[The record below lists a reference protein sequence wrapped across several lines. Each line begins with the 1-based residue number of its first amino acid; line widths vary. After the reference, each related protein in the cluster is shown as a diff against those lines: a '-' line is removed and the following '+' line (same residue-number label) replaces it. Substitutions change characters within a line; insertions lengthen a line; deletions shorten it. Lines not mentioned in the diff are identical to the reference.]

1 MRFIDLSAQ
10 RPGVRV
16 PEFAA
21 RRGLFARTAG
31 SAVILA
37 LVVTCSLP
45 ATAAG
50 EPPSRLEAVFEPQGT
65 LRWDVGKTPV
75 LLISPARGDGWI
87 TISTRLTG
95 TSRTVNQIRA
105 ANPGLK
111 DVRLDRRVAVPVEVL
126 RGDLRLAV
134 VRRFFPL
141 DMRTGEG
148 WEHEVLDPFSD
159 GVEET
164 WEWLALLFTGK
175 ASSVDS
181 LKRANPA
188 VTETGLVR
196 GLSVVIPESRL
207 LGIFKEVPPAPT
219 PTPRPTRTPRPVTVA
234 PTSTPSALGMG
245 SGPLVFGRDKHGEF
259 AMYRLRH
266 GEALY
271 SSVVVRFTGQLLAVQ
286 VNETAKEIARRSGIS
301 DVTSI
306 PIGYPIKIPVDLLL
320 PQYLP
325 ADSARRANWEA
336 EVRELEGFL
345 ELVTATDLSGVHV
358 ILDAGH
364 GGVDSGAVQGGI
376 WEASYAYDIMC
387 RIKKNLETHTRA
399 TVWVT
404 TEDERIG
411 CTTPE
416 RNRLEQSRSRV
427 VLTRPEYEIKDAPL
441 GVHLRYYL
449 TNDIILNRIGDVP
462 RSKTVFLS
470 VHADSL
476 HSSVRGAMAYVPSR
490 YLRPSKPYTVGRSDI
505 KRFAEFQAHP
515 TIRLGTDFKARVE
528 ASSRHMAGSIISSL
542 ERNEISVHENQPVR
556 DRVLRGRHR
565 AWVPAVLR
573 YTAAGNAVLLE
584 VCNLGNSEDR
594 ELILQHEWREEFA
607 RAVVEGVAAA
617 YDE

>member
-1 MRFIDLSAQ
+1 MK
-10 RPGVRV
+10 V
-16 PEFAA
+16 PESAA
-21 RRGLFARTAG
+21 RRGLSARGAWG
-31 SAVILA
+31 GFFLVLAV
-37 LVVTCSLP
+37 VCSLV
-45 ATAAG
+45 AG
-50 EPPSRLEAVFEPQGT
+50 ADEPPSRLEAEFEPYGT

-75 LLISPARGDGWI
+75 LLIDPARGDGWI
-87 TISTRLTG
+87 TISTRFTG
-95 TSRTVNQIRA
+95 TSRNVNRLRA
-105 ANPGLK
+105 ANPRLR
-111 DVRLDRRVAVPVEVL
+111 DIRLDRRVAIPVEVL
-126 RGDLRLAV
+126 RGDLRLAMV
-134 VRRFFPL
+134 QRIFPL
-141 DMRTGEG
+141 DIRTIEG

-164 WEWLALLFTGK
+164 WEWLAELFTGK
-175 ASSVDS
+175 TGTVDS

-188 VTETGLVR
+188 VLETGLVR

-207 LGIFKEVPPAPT
+207 LAIFKEIPPAPT
-219 PTPRPTRTPRPVTVA
+219 PTPRPTRTPRAA
-234 PTSTPSALGMG
+234 PPTPTPSAPGTG
-245 SGPLVFGRDKHGEF
+245 SGPLAFGRDADGEY
-259 AMYRLRH
+259 ALYRLRH

-271 SSVVVRFTGQLLAVQ
+271 SAVVVRFTGQLLAKQ
-286 VNETAKEIARRSGIS
+286 VNETAAEIARRSGID

-306 PIGYPIKIPVDLLL
+306 PIGYPIKIPMDLLL

-325 ADSARRANWEA
+325 LGSARRASWEA
-336 EVRELEGFL
+336 EQRELEGFL

-376 WEASYAYDIMC
+376 WEAPYAYDIMC
-387 RIKKNLETHTRA
+387 RIRKNLETHTRA

-411 CTTPE
+411 CTTPA
-416 RNRLEQSRSRV
+416 RNRLDQSRSRV
-427 VLTRPEYEIKDAPL
+427 VLTRPKYEIKDAPL

-449 TNDIILNRIGDVP
+449 TNDIILNRIGRDVP

-505 KRFAEFQAHP
+505 KRFAEYQAHP

-542 ERNEISVHENQPVR
+542 ERNEISVHPNQPVR
-556 DRVLRGRHR
+556 DRVLRGRYR

-584 VCNLGNSEDR
+584 VCNLGNPEDR
-594 ELILQHEWREEFA
+594 ELILNHEWREQFA

-617 YDE
+617 YDD